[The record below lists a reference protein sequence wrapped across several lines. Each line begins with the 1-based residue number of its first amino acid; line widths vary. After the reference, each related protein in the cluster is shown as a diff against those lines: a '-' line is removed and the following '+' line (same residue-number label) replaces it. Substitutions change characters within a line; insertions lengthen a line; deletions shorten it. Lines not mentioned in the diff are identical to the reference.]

1 MRKLS
6 RRSFLILTGSASAA
20 LAGSGCSTTVN
31 KLIPYV
37 NPPRYPK
44 PGEWVHYATTCR
56 ECPAGCGMHMWHRD
70 GRVTKAE
77 GNPETPLNHGKLCA
91 RGQSS
96 VQGQY
101 DPDRLKHV
109 FFRKDRHGNQKI
121 KKDWESAVSE
131 ISDQIKKTPGR
142 VLIISDLQTGSLA
155 GLMERFSSAHNG
167 KVLWYEA
174 INYEVLR
181 KANKEV
187 FGKAEI
193 PRYKLDESDFILSFG
208 ADFLETWIS
217 PVEYAGQFKKM
228 HDFKNGK
235 MGKFIYAGPR
245 FSGTATNADEFIMVH
260 PASMKYLAYSILSK
274 IIAARHAKND
284 LTGFKPEIDN
294 YLAVNTHLAVI
305 PDKKIEKLAED
316 FVKAESPL
324 ALGGA
329 SGVYTDDN
337 LDTAVAANL
346 LNYAV
351 GRIKNIDFSSP
362 HALSKTAL
370 EPEIDDFLKSITGN
384 DVVIIHNTNP
394 VFTRAGSDKYLQ
406 KASKVIYLG
415 TMEDETAEIADWVL
429 PINYPLEEWGDFEPY
444 KGIHHLMQPTMQPFH
459 ATYSAGNILLA
470 LSESSG
476 HPLSV
481 NDSANPADHYE
492 DWVKQYWQSIGI
504 DTSDKGL
511 GDVLRKGMFSGQNGS
526 AAAAS
531 SSDVNSISLKTG
543 TLKLASEGG
552 RESEADE
559 LALWTYPMITLFDG
573 RFANRGWMQEIPDP
587 LTNITWSI
595 WIDINVDK
603 AKELGLDN
611 FDLVEVESNTGKITV
626 PVRLTIDMPRDVLSI
641 GYGQGHKALGKNA
654 AGRGANAFDLID
666 RGNEKGTVKIKSAG
680 GNKHPIF
687 AAATDHQFG
696 REGITEWLELE
707 KLEKMKPGD
716 SEHLIMPLPEG
727 YDEKRDLYPVHH
739 YKEHRWA
746 MSIDLHACIG
756 CKACETACY
765 AENNIP
771 VVGEENVNE
780 GLEMSW
786 IKVVPYRKEDNPHKV
801 AWLPLPCQ
809 QCDAAP
815 CEPVCPVFAA
825 VHNEEGLNAQI
836 YNRCIGTR
844 YCSNNCPYKVRRF
857 NWFNFH
863 FEWPLDVQLNPE
875 VTVRVRGVMEKCTFC
890 VQRIRNVEYHKK
902 TTGEKIKDGDITPAC
917 AQTCPTDAI
926 IFGDLLDDTSRVTDI
941 TRHHLRRYHVL
952 EELNT
957 KPAVTYLKRIDA
969 EKSV

>member
-6 RRSFLILTGSASAA
+6 RRSFLILTGSAGAA

-37 NPPRYPK
+37 NPPSYPR
-44 PGEWVHYATTCR
+44 PGEWAHYATTCR
-56 ECPAGCGMHMWHRD
+56 ECPAGCGMRMWHRD

-77 GNPETPLNHGKLCA
+77 GNPETPLNHGRLCA

-96 VQGQY
+96 VQGLY

-109 FFRKDRHGNQKI
+109 SFRKNRNKDKKV
-121 KKDWESAVSE
+121 KKDWESAVTE
-131 ISDQIKKTPGR
+131 ISDDIRKAKGR

-155 GLMERFSSAHNG
+155 GLIERFASTHNG

-174 INYEVLR
+174 VNYEILR
-181 KANKEV
+181 RANQAV
-187 FGKAEI
+187 YGKTEI
-193 PRYKLDESDFILSFG
+193 PRYKLDNLDFLISFST
-208 ADFLETWIS
+208 DFLETWIS

-235 MGKFIYAGPR
+235 MGKFVYVGPR
-245 FSGTATNADEFIMVH
+245 FSGTAANSDEFIMVS
-260 PASMKYLAYSILSK
+260 PSSMKYLAYSILSK
-274 IIAARHAKND
+274 VIASGHAKND
-284 LTGFKPEIDN
+284 LGRFKTEIAN
-294 YLAVNTHLAVI
+294 YLSVNTHLAVI
-305 PDKKIEKLAED
+305 PDKKVEKLAD
-316 FVKAESPL
+316 QFVKAEAPL

-329 SGVYTDDN
+329 SGVYTRDN
-337 LDTAVAANL
+337 LDTAVAVNL
-346 LNYAV
+346 LNYAI
-351 GRIKNIDFSSP
+351 GSPRAIDFSSP
-362 HALSKTAL
+362 HALSKTAMNR
-370 EPEIDDFLKSITGN
+370 ETEDFLKSITN
-384 DVVIIHNTNP
+384 EDMVIVHNTNP
-394 VFTRAGSDKYLQ
+394 VYTWTGSDKYLRN
-406 KASKVIYLG
+406 ASKLIFLG
-415 TMEDETAEIADWVL
+415 TMEDETAEIADWML

-444 KGIHHLMQPTMQPFH
+444 KGMHHLMQPTMQALH
-459 ATYSAGNILLA
+459 ATFSAGNILLA

-476 HPLSV
+476 EPLFLT
-481 NDSANPADHYE
+481 DSAKPADHYE
-492 DWVKQYWQSIGI
+492 DWVKQYWKSIGV
-504 DTSDKGL
+504 DTSQKGL
-511 GDVLRKGMFSGQNGS
+511 EDVLRKGFFS
-526 AAAAS
+526 AANELS
-531 SSDVNSISLKTG
+531 SPSPSEQLKTG
-543 TLKLASEGG
+543 IKAGLSNLSLNKNTVSKTNEM
-552 RESEADE
+552 E
-559 LALWTYPMITLFDG
+559 LWTYPMITLFDG
-573 RFANRGWMQEIPDP
+573 RFSNRGWMQEIPDP
-587 LTNITWSI
+587 LTNITWSS

-603 AKELGLDN
+603 AKELGLEN
-611 FDLVEVESNTGKITV
+611 FDLVEIESDAGKITV
-626 PVRLTIDMPRDVLSI
+626 PVRLTIDLPRDVLSI

-654 AGRGANAFDLID
+654 AGRGANAFNLIN
-666 RGNEKGTVKIKSAG
+666 RSKENGLVKIKYAG
-680 GNKHPIF
+680 GNKHPIY

-716 SEHLIMPLPEG
+716 GEHLIMPLPEG
-727 YDEKRDLYPVHH
+727 YDEKRDLYPIHP

-863 FEWPLDVQLNPE
+863 FEWPLDMQLNPE

-902 TTGEKIKDGDITPAC
+902 TTGEKIMDGDITPAC

-926 IFGDLLDDTSRVTDI
+926 IFGDLLDDTSRVTEI

-969 EKSV
+969 GESL

>member
-6 RRSFLILTGSASAA
+6 RRSFLILTGAA
-20 LAGSGCSTTVN
+20 GAAIAGSGCSTTVN

-37 NPPRYPK
+37 NPPSYPR

-56 ECPAGCGMHMWHRD
+56 ECPAGCGMHTWHRD

-96 VQGQY
+96 VQGEY
-101 DPDRLKHV
+101 DPDRLKNV
-109 FFRKDRHGNQKI
+109 FLRKDRNKKI
-121 KKDWESAVSE
+121 KKDWESAIAA
-131 ISDQIKKTPGR
+131 ISDDIKKTNGR

-155 GLMERFSSAHNG
+155 GLMERFASANNG

-174 INYEVLR
+174 VNYEVLR
-181 KANKEV
+181 RANEV
-187 FGKAEI
+187 VYGTTEI
-193 PRYKLDESDFILSFG
+193 PKYKLDDLDFLLSFG

-228 HDFKNGK
+228 HDFKNGR
-235 MGKFIYAGPR
+235 MGKFVYAGPR
-245 FSGTATNADEFIMVH
+245 FSGTATNADDFVMVS

-274 IIAARHAKND
+274 IISAGSAKKD
-284 LTGFKPEIDN
+284 VSGFKPEIEK
-294 YLAVNTHLAVI
+294 YLASNTHLSVV
-305 PDKKIEKLAED
+305 PDIKVEKIAKE
-316 FVKAESPL
+316 FTKAKRAL

-329 SGVYTDDN
+329 SGVYTRDN
-337 LDTAVAANL
+337 FDTAVAVNL
-346 LNYAV
+346 LNYAAGSAEGV
-351 GRIKNIDFSSP
+351 DFSTP

-370 EPEIDDFLKSITGN
+370 NSETADFLRSITN
-384 DVVIIHNTNP
+384 EDVVIVHNTNP
-394 VFTRAGSDKYLQ
+394 VYSRMGSDKFLK
-406 KASKVIYLG
+406 KASKIIYLG

-429 PINYPLEEWGDFEPY
+429 PVNYPLEEWGDYEPY
-444 KGIHHLMQPTMQPFH
+444 KGVHHLMQPAMQPFH
-459 ATYSAGNILLA
+459 ATFSAGNVLLA
-470 LSESSG
+470 VSENAG
-476 HPLSV
+476 KPLSLD
-481 NDSANPADHYE
+481 DSSKPADHYE
-492 DWVKQYWQSIGI
+492 DWVKQYWKSIGI
-504 DTSDKGL
+504 DTSQNGL
-511 GDVLRKGMFSGQNGS
+511 ENVLRKGIFSGS
-526 AAAAS
+526 KEESSSAS
-531 SSDVNSISLKTG
+531 SSGQLDEHIKTESLKLPVSTQE
-543 TLKLASEGG
+543 S
-552 RESEADE
+552 REPDE
-559 LALWTYPMITLFDG
+559 MQLWTYPLITLFDG

-587 LTNITWSI
+587 LTNITWSS
-595 WIDINVDK
+595 WIDINTDK
-603 AKELGLDN
+603 ARELELEN
-611 FDLVEVESNTGKITV
+611 FDLVEIESDTGKITV
-626 PVRLTIDMPRDVLSI
+626 PVRLTIDLPGDVLSI
-641 GYGQGHKALGKNA
+641 GYGQGHTAMGKNA
-654 AGRGANAFDLID
+654 AGRGANAFQLIN
-666 RGNEKGTVKIKSAG
+666 RSNEKGTVKIKAAG
-680 GNKHPIF
+680 GSKHPIY

-696 REGITEWLELE
+696 REGITEWVELE

-716 SEHLIMPLPEG
+716 GEHLIMPLPEG
-727 YDEKRDLYPVHH
+727 YDEKRDLYPIHR

-765 AENNIP
+765 AENNVP
-771 VVGEENVNE
+771 VVGEEYVNE

-786 IKVVPYRKEDNPHKV
+786 IKVVPYRKEEDPHKV

-902 TTGEKIKDGDITPAC
+902 TTREKIKDGDIIPAC

-926 IFGDLLDDTSRVTDI
+926 IFGDLLDDNSRVTDI

-969 EKSV
+969 GKSL

>member
-6 RRSFLILTGSASAA
+6 RRSFLILTGSAGAA

-37 NPPRYPK
+37 NPPSYPR
-44 PGEWVHYATTCR
+44 PGEWAHYATTCR

-101 DPDRLKHV
+101 DPDRLKDV
-109 FFRKDRHGNQKI
+109 FFRKDRDKGKKI
-121 KKDWESAVSE
+121 KKDWESAVAE
-131 ISDQIKKTPGR
+131 ISGDIKNTKGR
-142 VLIISDLQTGSLA
+142 VLIISDLQTGSLS
-155 GLMERFSSAHNG
+155 GLMERFAAAHNG

-174 INYEVLR
+174 VNYEVLR
-181 KANKEV
+181 KANQKI
-187 FGKAEI
+187 FGKNLI
-193 PRYKLDESDFILSFG
+193 PRYKLDDLDFLISFS

-228 HDFKNGK
+228 HDFKDGK

-245 FSGTATNADEFIMVH
+245 FSGTATNADEFIMVS
-260 PASMKYLAYSILSK
+260 PASMKYLAYSMLSK
-274 IIAARHAKND
+274 VIASGNSKND
-284 LTGFKPEIDN
+284 ISRFKPEIDN
-294 YLAVNTHLAVI
+294 YLTENTQLAVV
-305 PDKKIEKLAED
+305 PDKKVEKLADE
-316 FVKAESPL
+316 FINAGSAL

-329 SGVYTDDN
+329 AGVFTRDN
-337 LDTAVAANL
+337 LETAAAVNL
-346 LNYAV
+346 LNYAA
-351 GRIKNIDFSSP
+351 GSMKNIDFSLP

-370 EPEIDDFLKSITGN
+370 NRETDDFLKSITKD

-394 VFTRAGSDKYLQ
+394 VYSRTGSEMFLK
-406 KASKVIYLG
+406 KASKIIYLG

-444 KGIHHLMQPTMQPFH
+444 KDSYHLMQPTMQPFH
-459 ATYSAGNILLA
+459 ATFSAGNIFLA
-470 LSESSG
+470 ISENAGKTLS
-476 HPLSV
+476 LS
-481 NDSANPADHYE
+481 DSAKPAEHYE

-504 DTSDKGL
+504 DTSQKGL
-511 GDVLRKGMFSGQNGS
+511 EDVLRKGYFAGTNEKTS
-526 AAAAS
+526 AS
-531 SSDVNSISLKTG
+531 SSQQSAAGITSSSLDLLENKNTVQ
-543 TLKLASEGG
+543 
-552 RESEADE
+552 ESNE
-559 LALWTYPMITLFDG
+559 LALWTYPIITLFDG

-587 LTNITWSI
+587 LTNITWSS

-603 AKELGLDN
+603 AEELGLEN
-611 FDLVEVESNTGKITV
+611 FDLVEIESNVGKITV
-626 PVRLTIDMPRDVLSI
+626 PVRLTIDLPGDVLSI
-641 GYGQGHKALGKNA
+641 GYGQGHQALGKNA
-654 AGRGANAFDLID
+654 AGRGANAFRLID
-666 RGNEKGTVKIKSAG
+666 RGNEEGIVKIRSAG
-680 GNKHPIF
+680 GNNHPIF

-696 REGITEWLELE
+696 RKGITEWVELDE
-707 KLEKMKPGD
+707 LEKMKPGD
-716 SEHLIMPLPEG
+716 GEHLIMPLPEG
-727 YDEKRDLYPVHH
+727 YDEKRDLYPVHP
-739 YKEHRWA
+739 YKKHRWA

-765 AENNIP
+765 AENNVP
-771 VVGEENVNE
+771 VVGEEYVNE

-815 CEPVCPVFAA
+815 CEPVCPVFAS

-875 VTVRVRGVMEKCTFC
+875 VTVRTRGVMEKCTFC

-902 TTGEKIKDGDITPAC
+902 TTGEEIKDGDIIPAC
-917 AQTCPTDAI
+917 VQTCPTDAI
-926 IFGDLLDDTSRVTDI
+926 VFGDLLDDKSRVTDI
-941 TRHHLRRYHVL
+941 TRNNLRRYHVL

-969 EKSV
+969 EKNV